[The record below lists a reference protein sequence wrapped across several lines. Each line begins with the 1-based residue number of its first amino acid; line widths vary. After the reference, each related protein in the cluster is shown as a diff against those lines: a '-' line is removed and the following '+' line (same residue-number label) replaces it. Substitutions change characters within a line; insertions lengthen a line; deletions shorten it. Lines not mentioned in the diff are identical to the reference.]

1 MDWKEELI
9 WIKGSVVVGLLCTF
23 LAGYFIIQKG
33 SVNYKTLFFT
43 WLISTAVIYGI
54 CVAYRGIEKINKKV
68 DRYDKK
74 EDE

>member
-1 MDWKEELI
+1 MNWKEEFT
-9 WIKGSVVVGLLCTF
+9 WIKGSIVAGLLCTF

-68 DRYDKK
+68 DRSDTK